1 MKKYLSFVLLMVL
14 LGIAF
19 PLRAQVTIKIERLS
33 KPDSLLPVQSPKDI
47 FKTFIEEDA
56 GLTKYAIEHKGI
68 HVDYGLLALKGA
80 RRRVTAN
87 APPYRMRK
95 SLTWDRIITPSR
107 MALLA
112 PTSRRKSWA
121 GVR

>member
-1 MKKYLSFVLLMVL
+1 MKKYLSFVLLIVL

-56 GLTKYAIEHKGI
+56 GSTKYAIEKKDAKKAKGNQ
-68 HVDYGLLALKGA
+68 GE
-80 RRRVTAN
+80 
-87 APPYRMRK
+87 K
-95 SLTWDRIITPSR
+95 SIINIK
-107 MALLA
+107 LIIV
-112 PTSRRKSWA
+112 K
-121 GVR
+121 